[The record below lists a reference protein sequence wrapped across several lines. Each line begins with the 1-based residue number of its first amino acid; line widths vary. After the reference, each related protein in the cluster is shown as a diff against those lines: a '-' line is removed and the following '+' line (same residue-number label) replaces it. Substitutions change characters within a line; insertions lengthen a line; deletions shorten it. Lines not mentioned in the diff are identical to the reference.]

1 MSAEQVLDNVMSQ
14 AVEAQAGDRPCPNVV
29 EIRTESNHDELAA
42 LRAKVEEAESRYNAA
57 SDSHTSALAFGIP
70 LLVVSFVILAAN
82 QEKLFSMAP
91 NLPTTGFFGRIA
103 ILWTVAAL
111 LAAPI
116 YYFVFRRGYIK
127 AKEAL
132 WKEQQSY
139 VDMRRSTEAGR
150 AQYSRE
156 ELFRLSSKVVRVF
169 YGDEQRLAKASKWAE
184 KAGNILDGTDTTAT
198 LSAVQSYLNSLN
210 ELVTREEREQNEENR
225 WQNWAIAV
233 MFLYV
238 SILVASALLTNKTP
252 SLLGAAA
259 FGVPLSV
266 ILWGAAGSLAA
277 ILYRFYTEQG
287 QIRFASE
294 FRWLIARPIIGIIMG
309 AVVYLALVSGLVLIS
324 TNGGGGAANSVVSAD
339 GTLASTGTRME
350 AFWIIAFLA
359 GFSDKFYLGVIDL
372 LVARTVRSQEID
384 SNTVITEKER
394 IHDGS
399 PIEQTGDKK
408 HVQQPVA
415 AV

>member
-1 MSAEQVLDNVMSQ
+1 MLAEQQVLNEVMSQ
-14 AVEAQAGDRPCPNVV
+14 AVEAPANDAPCPTLG
-29 EIRTESNHDELAA
+29 ELQEGSNLEELAA
-42 LRAKVEEAESRYNAA
+42 LRSNVAEAESRYAAA
-57 SDSHTSALAFGIP
+57 SDSHTSALAYGIP
-70 LLVVSFVILAAN
+70 ALVVSFVALAAY
-82 QEKLFSMAP
+82 QEKLFGLAP
-91 NLPTTGFFGRIA
+91 SLPTTGFYARIA
-103 ILWTVAAL
+103 ILWIVVTL
-111 LAAPI
+111 LASPI
-116 YYFVFRRGYIK
+116 YYFVFRKSYIT
-127 AKEAL
+127 AKDDL

-139 VDMRRSTEAGR
+139 VAMRRSTEAGR
-150 AQYSRE
+150 RQYSRE
-156 ELFRLSSKVVRVF
+156 ELFRLSSKAARVF
-169 YGDEQRLAKASKWAE
+169 FGDEQRFTVASKWAE

-238 SILVASALLTNKTP
+238 SILVVSALFTNKSP
-252 SLLGAAA
+252 KLLEAAV

-287 QIRFASE
+287 QIRFAAE

-309 AVVYLALVSGLVLIS
+309 AVVYLALISGMVLVS
-324 TNGGGGAANSVVSAD
+324 TNGAGAASGTPVSPD
-339 GTLASTGTRME
+339 GIVPAPGIRME

-372 LVARTVRSQEID
+372 LVARTVRSREID
-384 SNTVITEKER
+384 SNTIITEKER

-399 PIEQTGDKK
+399 PVEQSDEKK
-408 HVQQPVA
+408 TVTQA
-415 AV
+415 AAG